1 MSGTATEPPVTGL
14 SDGELIAMAKADLHV
29 HLVGSAAP
37 HTVAA
42 LAARHPRSGVPA
54 DADQLAAFFAFRD
67 FTHFLK
73 VYTAV
78 SELIRAP
85 EDVVT
90 LVTGLAA
97 DMQAQGTAY
106 AEVTVTPMSHT
117 RAGISAGELAAA
129 LDAGAAAA
137 HVQGVEL
144 AWVYD
149 ISGGDGR
156 EGAQQTLDAALNHPP
171 AALIGFG
178 LGGPEAGVQRAS
190 FRDEF
195 ATARA
200 AGLHSLPH
208 AGESVGAREVWA
220 AIDELGAERIGHGIA
235 AADDPVLLD
244 RLREER
250 ITLEVCPSSNVA
262 TGVVRS
268 LAAHP
273 LPRLLAAGVPVVLG
287 SDDPPM
293 FNTSLLGEYRRVR
306 DHFGLTAHQLRA
318 LARASIEAS
327 FAPAA
332 LKAQLLTACDG
343 AGSRADAGRGMGLH
357 RAVIGSG

>member
-1 MSGTATEPPVTGL
+1 MRGTRIEPPAPGL
-14 SDGELIAMAKADLHV
+14 SDDELVAMAKADLHV

-42 LAARHPRSGVPA
+42 LAARHPAAGVPA
-54 DADQLAAFFAFRD
+54 DADQLKKFFAFRD
-67 FTHFLK
+67 FTHFLR

-78 SELIRAP
+78 SDLIRTP

-106 AEVTVTPMSHT
+106 AEVTVTPMSHAS
-117 RAGISAGELAAA
+117 AGISAGELAAA
-129 LDAGAAAA
+129 LDTGAAAA
-137 HVQGVEL
+137 HVKGVEL

-156 EGAQQTLDAALNHPP
+156 AGAQQTLDAALNHPP

-178 LGGPEAGVQRAS
+178 LGGPEAGVRRAS

-195 ATARA
+195 AIASA

-208 AGESVGAREVWA
+208 AGESVGAHEVWA

-235 AADDPVLLD
+235 AVDDPALLD
-244 RLREER
+244 RLREAR

-293 FNTSLLGEYRRVR
+293 FNTTLLAEFQRVR

-318 LARASIEAS
+318 LADASIEAS
-327 FAPAA
+327 FAPPA
-332 LKAQLLTACDG
+332 LKDQLLSRHAG
-343 AGSRADAGRGMGLH
+343 PGSRSDA
-357 RAVIGSG
+357 AAEVPVS